1 MKKIKDV
8 MLLDLTEDIKDVI
21 DVEQQTENELQFEI
35 ENYIVTNKIAEY
47 FSDFISLYQSNI
59 KETGVWLSGFYGSG
73 KSYFG
78 KMLGY
83 VLENPSVNGTPFMER
98 FIQRLAG
105 IPNQSLLENSARRLN
120 IYDTKVVFL
129 DIAKQ
134 NTKNGFAWTLFKNF
148 LRTLGFLDDVFG
160 YWEYGL
166 YLDGKYDQFLSD
178 VQRITGSSWQ
188 ELRKN
193 PVNVTK
199 TVRKVL
205 TDSAYTLDEY
215 KENKAYLDQRI
226 TSYDAA
232 KFREELSHYLAKHPN
247 QRIVFIVDEVSE
259 AVSQKKIDLLE
270 LEGISEALSDISQGK
285 VWIIAIAQE
294 KLDDVISNANVSVRE
309 LSKVIDRFKTRINL
323 SSEEVDTV
331 IRKRL
336 LLKKE
341 KAGKQLQQYYSS
353 NSGLVMDSTSLNA
366 RFPTKSD
373 NADDFAIYYPFHKYQ
388 FELLQN
394 FLFSVHQ
401 KAKTGGTERGMIIAT
416 HTILK
421 AIKDENLYAFVT
433 ADNLADGGKKVVDG
447 ELERK
452 FAQADK
458 VLKEA
463 KSSIDGVNLLKT
475 IYFLNE
481 SELVTATSENITK
494 LSLTDLDDYYAKKP
508 KVEEALAAL
517 CEANL
522 LLEKNNVY
530 KITSDLEQKLIDEKK
545 GVNVEFHYKRRDLIT
560 LLKEQS
566 FIKDISKCTFEGN
579 PYNFY
584 VISAQGDELGYSTNK
599 NIKIQVASSY
609 TVELENRDEYIE
621 KIKFETQ
628 SNTELA
634 TLIPAMNDFLEI
646 DKLIEEIYRYGVLED
661 RYKNDDDEKIRG
673 IIKDFSVNKTNR
685 STTLNRLIEKSYKAG
700 TIVCHFEED
709 ALTPDNFVKVV
720 QNIQEKIIKNT
731 YTDRLPQQLSEDIG
745 PKILKEPTSSKLKS
759 YFSGKEFDFFD
770 SDGNFTGERLRV
782 VEKIMSN
789 TSSIF
794 VDGDELEKRFSIPPC
809 GYSYG
814 TVLTVLAVLMR
825 AGRVSVKHGGKTLY
839 NYRDEDVLSLFSKSR
854 EFKKA
859 SFKAITSSLTLHQK
873 QQVVDNLKKLKA
885 HEMLNKDFGYSTNDI
900 ELVTIIGE
908 LSGHFIQKVED
919 RKKMIADFNDYFPKA
934 QFSMESL
941 QPYVIKI
948 TDSNYKLKAEEFLEG
963 FDQFSEA
970 IEHIQNIIS
979 FIDNNLSRVKKF
991 HNFIVNIVR
1000 ELEKLGGTY
1009 QDNLIYK
1016 LQEDF
1021 KNKFDES
1028 VINNYSKLEKIYQ
1041 DIKDEYHRLIKDEHD
1056 LMAKNHA
1063 DLKLMAE
1070 GLQSDIVDISE
1081 SLNKGII
1088 SELDNIIT
1096 YATKHICNDLRIEYE
1111 ISCQSCHFSLNEII
1125 ASNQNVGIRLNEVET
1140 IRTRIEYPDT
1150 GGGQPQPKRV
1160 NIKSKK
1166 GEFTALQYRKILKER
1181 LNQISLLN
1189 DEDIIIVD

>member
-1 MKKIKDV
+1 MKKIKDL

-21 DVEQQTENELQFEI
+21 DVEQQTEDELQFEI
-35 ENYIVTNKIAEY
+35 ENYIVTNKIAEH
-47 FSDFISLYQSNI
+47 FSDLINLYQSNI

-78 KMLGY
+78 KMFGY

-105 IPNQSLLENSARRLN
+105 IPKQSLLENAARRLN

-148 LRTLGFLDDVFG
+148 LRTMGFLDDVFG

-193 PVNVTK
+193 PVNVSK

-205 TDSAYTLDEY
+205 TDTAYTLDEY
-215 KENKAYLDQRI
+215 KEGKAYLDQRI

-232 KFREELSHYLAKHPN
+232 KFREELSHYLDKHPN

-285 VWIIAIAQE
+285 VWTIAIAQE

-309 LSKVIDRFKTRINL
+309 LSKVIDRFKARINL

-336 LLKKE
+336 LLKNE
-341 KAGKQLQQYYSS
+341 KAGEQLQQYYSDH
-353 NSGLVMDSTSLNA
+353 SGLVMDSTSLNA

-373 NADDFAIYYPFHKYQ
+373 NEDDFAIYYPFHKYQ

-416 HTILK
+416 YTILK

-433 ADNLADGGKKVVDG
+433 AENLADGGKKVVDG

-458 VLKEA
+458 VLKKA

-494 LSLTDLDDYYAKKP
+494 LSLTNLDDYYAKKP

-517 CEANL
+517 CDANL

-530 KITSDLEQKLIDEKK
+530 KITSDLEQKLIDEMK

-560 LLKEQS
+560 LIKEQP
-566 FIKDISKCTFEGN
+566 FIKDISKCTFEGS
-579 PYNFY
+579 PYNFH

-599 NIKIQVASSY
+599 NIKIQVASPY
-609 TVELENRDEYIE
+609 TVELESRDDYIE

-634 TLIPAMNDFLEI
+634 TLIPAMDDFLEI

-685 STTLNRLIEKSYKAG
+685 STTLNRLIENSYKAG
-700 TIVCHFEED
+700 TIVCHFEEH

-720 QNIQEKIIKNT
+720 QNIQEKIISNT

-745 PKILKEPTSSKLKS
+745 PRILKEPASSKLKS
-759 YFSGKEFDFFD
+759 YFSGTEFDFFD

-782 VEKIMSN
+782 VEKIVAN
-789 TSSIF
+789 TCSIF
-794 VDGDELEKRFSIPPC
+794 VDGEELEKRFSIPPY

-814 TVLTVLAVLMR
+814 TVLTVLAVLLR
-825 AGRVSVKHGGKTLY
+825 AGRLSVKHGGKTLY
-839 NYRDEDVLSLFSKSR
+839 DYKNEDARNLFSKSR

-859 SFKAITSSLTLHQK
+859 SFKAITSSLTHHQK

-885 HEMLNKDFGYSTNDI
+885 NEILNRDFGYSTNDI
-900 ELVTIIGE
+900 ELVTIIGK
-908 LSGHFIQKVED
+908 LSDHFIQKVEEL
-919 RKKMIADFNDYFPKA
+919 KKIIAEFNDYFPKA
-934 QFSMESL
+934 QSNMESL
-941 QPYVIKI
+941 QPYDIKI
-948 TDSNYKLKAEEFLEG
+948 TDSNYKSKAEEFLGG

-979 FIDNNLSRVKKF
+979 FIENNLSRVKKY
-991 HNFIVNIVR
+991 HDFIVNIVR

-1009 QDNLIYK
+1009 QGNLIFK

-1021 KNKFDES
+1021 RNKFDES

-1041 DIKDEYHRLIKDEHD
+1041 NIKDEYHRLIKDEHD

-1063 DLKLMAE
+1063 DLKLYK
-1070 GLQSDIVDISE
+1070 DIIP
-1081 SLNKGII
+1081 
-1088 SELDNIIT
+1088 ELDSIIT
-1096 YATKHICNDLRIEYE
+1096 YAQKHICNDLRIEYE

-1125 ASNQNVGIRLNEVET
+1125 ASNQNVGIRLNEVDT

-1150 GGGQPQPKRV
+1150 GGRRQQPKRV

-1181 LNQISLLN
+1181 LDQIRPLN
-1189 DEDIIIVD
+1189 DDDIIIVD